1 MKKRHMSAIL
11 AIAAL
16 ALSILIILTAL
27 PLAGTAAPRLERQ
40 PLESLTALNSTD
52 LEAEAAATERGASL
66 SAFSVP
72 PAASVVELPGTTAAD
87 AQNVELVG
95 QIGGATLAVAVQGD
109 YAYLGMGPRLVVL
122 DISDPA
128 NPTMMGQS
136 PVFPDIV

>member
-52 LEAEAAATERGASL
+52 LEAEAAATERGAPLSVFSALSGISDSL
-66 SAFSVP
+66 IRTLRVLRLAFCIHLRQAPIGSGD
-72 PAASVVELPGTTAAD
+72 PACLVASV
-87 AQNVELVG
+87 NCICIFWLVD
-95 QIGGATLAVAVQGD
+95 V
-109 YAYLGMGPRLVVL
+109 Y
-122 DISDPA
+122 
-128 NPTMMGQS
+128 
-136 PVFPDIV
+136 